1 MLDDDDD
8 DEPYKYKKHQRKN
21 EFGENF
27 LFGGLEIKTHRVQYK
42 GYIVTAL
49 AVNILFYEVSNIL
62 TILVL

>member
-42 GYIVTAL
+42 GYSYGPRGKHT
-49 AVNILFYEVSNIL
+49 
-62 TILVL
+62 VL